1 MIRQALYALSRR
13 IKPKSS
19 FAKSVITLMTGTGLA
34 QVVPIA
40 LSPILTRLY
49 TPQDFGVF
57 ALYGSICAI
66 LAVLVTGKYELA
78 IVVPKH
84 DSEAIN
90 LVAVTFVLSL
100 AVSLVLLGIV
110 LVWDVE
116 IVKGLGHPEVR
127 SWLYLVP
134 FSTLIL
140 GCYYALNFWANRRS
154 RYKSMAISRVV
165 QSGASGAIQL
175 VAGFSK
181 VGLLGLI
188 MGQIAGQALSMLFLV
203 RSLPSAERGLF
214 RRITVKRMFYVA
226 RRHIG
231 YPKYMV
237 PGQAMSVGAT
247 EMPLLLLT
255 VFFGAGVAGFYSLAQ
270 RVMAAPLSLV
280 ANAIGDVYRQKAA
293 EQYAR
298 NGECL
303 HIFVGSLKRL
313 VLLAF
318 LPILPVLLFGPWLFA
333 FVFGDDWRA
342 AGEIASLLSVL
353 VFFQTLSSPL
363 SSTVLL
369 PGWLHLD
376 SLWQFARLCIAGFVF
391 YICDR
396 AGVGYKIAIIAHVC
410 AFSCLYLLHSYF
422 QYRAARGNVQPHNNN
437 VQ

>member
-1 MIRQALYALSRR
+1 MQVLRGISRR
-13 IKPKSS
+13 IIPKSS
-19 FAKSVITLMTGTGLA
+19 FARSVITLMTGTGLA
-34 QVVPIA
+34 QILPIA

-49 TPQDFGVF
+49 TPQEFGVF

-90 LVAVTFVLSL
+90 LVAVTIFLSL
-100 AVSLVLLGIV
+100 LISLVLLGIV
-110 LVWDVE
+110 MVWGTQ
-116 IVKGLGHPEVR
+116 IVSMLGHSEVQP
-127 SWLYLVP
+127 WLYLVP
-134 FSTLIL
+134 FATLTL
-140 GCYYALNFWANRRS
+140 GCYFALNYWANRRS

-165 QSGASGAIQL
+165 QSGAGCAMQL
-175 VAGFSK
+175 AAGFSK

-188 MGQIAGQALSMLFLV
+188 LGQVAGQLMSTLFLAK
-203 RSLPSAERGLF
+203 SLPRNERSLF
-214 RRITVKRMFYVA
+214 RRISIKRMFYVA

-237 PGQAMSVGAT
+237 PGQVMSVGAT

-293 EQYAR
+293 GQYAS

-303 HIFVGSLKRL
+303 DIFLGSLKRL

-318 LPILPVLLFGPWLFA
+318 LPMLPVLLFGPWLFA
-333 FVFGDDWRA
+333 FVFGDNWRS

-376 SLWQFARLCIAGFVF
+376 SLWQFARLCIAGLVF
-391 YICDR
+391 YICDS
-396 AGVGYKIAIIAHVC
+396 AGVGYKVAIIAHVC

-422 QYRAARGNVQPHNNN
+422 QYRAARGKAVDKK
-437 VQ
+437 

>member
-1 MIRQALYALSRR
+1 MIIQALRR
-13 IKPKSS
+13 ISGRIIPKSS
-19 FAKSVITLMTGTGLA
+19 FARSVITLMTGTGLA
-34 QVVPIA
+34 QIVPIA

-90 LVAVTFVLSL
+90 LVAVTIFLSL
-100 AVSLVLLGIV
+100 LISFFLLGVVLIWGGQIV
-110 LVWDVE
+110 SM
-116 IVKGLGHPEVR
+116 LGHKEVQ
-127 SWLYLVP
+127 SWLYIMP
-134 FSTLIL
+134 FATLIL

-154 RYKSMAISRVV
+154 RYKNMAVSRVV
-165 QSGASGAIQL
+165 QSGASGAMQL
-175 VAGFSK
+175 AAGFSK
-181 VGLLGLI
+181 IGLLGLI
-188 MGQIAGQALSMLFLV
+188 LGQVAGQLLSMLFLA
-203 RSLPSAERGLF
+203 RSLYRDERRLF
-214 RRITVKRMFYVA
+214 RRISVKRMFYVA

-237 PGQAMSVGAT
+237 PGQIMSVGAT

-293 EQYAR
+293 GQYAS

-303 HIFVGSLKRL
+303 DIFLGSLKRL

-318 LPILPVLLFGPWLFA
+318 LPMLPVLVFGPWLFA
-333 FVFGDDWRA
+333 FVFGDNWRA

-376 SLWQFARLCIAGFVF
+376 SLWQCARLCIAGLVF
-391 YICDR
+391 CICDS
-396 AGVGYKIAIIAHVC
+396 AGVGYRVAIIAHVC

-422 QYRAARGNVQPHNNN
+422 QYRAARGRAVAHNDFD
-437 VQ
+437 

>member
-1 MIRQALYALSRR
+1 MIIRALRGVFGRLLPQSN
-13 IKPKSS
+13 
-19 FAKSVITLMTGTGLA
+19 FAKSVMTLMTGTGLA
-34 QVVPIA
+34 QLLPIA
-40 LSPILTRLY
+40 LSPILTRLF
-49 TPQDFGVF
+49 TPQEFGVF

-78 IVVPKH
+78 IVVPRH

-90 LVAVTFVLSL
+90 LVAVTMLSSM
-100 AVSLVLLGIV
+100 AVSLLLLGVVLIWDAPIV
-110 LVWDVE
+110 RLF
-116 IVKGLGHPEVR
+116 GHPEVQ

-134 FSTLIL
+134 FTTLIV

-154 RYKSMAISRVV
+154 RYKHMAISRVV
-165 QSGASGAIQL
+165 QSGASSAMQL
-175 VAGFSK
+175 AAGVSK

-188 MGQIAGQALSMLFLV
+188 LGQLLGQLLSTLYLAK
-203 RSLPSAERGLF
+203 SLPGDERGLF
-214 RRITVKRMFYVA
+214 RRISLKRMKCAA

-231 YPKYMV
+231 YPKFMV

-280 ANAIGDVYRQKAA
+280 ASAIGDVYRQRAA
-293 EQYAR
+293 GEYAIK
-298 NGECL
+298 GECL
-303 HIFVGSLKRL
+303 DIFLGSFKRL
-313 VLLAF
+313 VMFAF

-333 FVFGDDWRA
+333 LIFGDAWRA

-376 SLWQFARLCIAGFVF
+376 SFWQFARLCAVGLVF
-391 YICDR
+391 YICGHL
-396 AGVGYKIAIIAHVC
+396 GVGYTVAIIAHVC
-410 AFSCLYLLHSYF
+410 AFSCLYVLHSYF
-422 QYRAARGNVQPHNNN
+422 QYKAAKGGFR
-437 VQ
+437 

>member
-1 MIRQALYALSRR
+1 MQALRKAIRR
-13 IKPKSS
+13 ILPQSN
-19 FAKSVITLMTGTGLA
+19 FAKSVMTLMTGTGLA
-34 QVVPIA
+34 QALPIA

-49 TPQDFGVF
+49 TPQEFGVF

-78 IVVPKH
+78 IVVPRR
-84 DSEAIN
+84 DGEAIN
-90 LVAVTFVLSL
+90 LAAVTMLS
-100 AVSLVLLGIV
+100 SLVVSVILLCVLLAWSEPIV
-110 LVWDVE
+110 GL
-116 IVKGLGHPEVR
+116 LGHPEVR
-127 SWLYLVP
+127 TWLYLVP
-134 FSTLIL
+134 LATLIL

-154 RYKSMAISRVV
+154 RYRSMAISRVV
-165 QSGASGAIQL
+165 QSGASSAMQL
-175 VAGFSK
+175 AAGVSRL
-181 VGLLGLI
+181 GLLGLI
-188 MGQIAGQALSMLFLV
+188 MGQLLGQLLSTLFLAK
-203 RSLPSAERGLF
+203 SLPPIEREMF
-214 RRITVKRMFYVA
+214 RRVSLKRMKCVA

-293 EQYAR
+293 DQYASQ
-298 NGECL
+298 GECL
-303 HIFVGSLKRL
+303 DIFLGSLKRL
-313 VLLAF
+313 VLFAF
-318 LPILPVLLFGPWLFA
+318 LPMLPVLMLGPWLFA
-333 FVFGDDWRA
+333 FVFGEAWRS

-376 SLWQFARLCIAGFVF
+376 SLWQFARLVAAGLVF
-391 YICDR
+391 YVCDR
-396 AGVGYKIAIIAHVC
+396 LGVGYKVAITTHVC
-410 AFSCLYLLHSYF
+410 AFSLLYLVHSYF
-422 QYRAARGNVQPHNNN
+422 QYKAAKGRR
-437 VQ
+437 

>member
-1 MIRQALYALSRR
+1 MRALRGMFSRFL
-13 IKPKSS
+13 PQSN
-19 FAKSVITLMTGTGLA
+19 FAKSVMTLMTGTGLA
-34 QVVPIA
+34 QLLPIA
-40 LSPILTRLY
+40 LSPILTRLF
-49 TPQDFGVF
+49 TPQEFGVF

-78 IVVPKH
+78 IVVPRH

-90 LVAVTFVLSL
+90 LVAVTIVSSM
-100 AVSLVLLGIV
+100 AVSLILLGVV
-110 LVWDVE
+110 LAWDGP
-116 IVKGLGHPEVR
+116 IVKLLGHPEVQ

-134 FSTLIL
+134 FATLIL

-165 QSGASGAIQL
+165 QSGASSAMQL
-175 VAGFSK
+175 AAGVSRI
-181 VGLLGLI
+181 GLLGLI
-188 MGQIAGQALSMLFLV
+188 LGQLLGQLLSTLYLAK
-203 RSLPSAERGLF
+203 SLPRDERNLF
-214 RRITVKRMFYVA
+214 RRISIKRMKCVA

-231 YPKYMV
+231 YPKFMV

-280 ANAIGDVYRQKAA
+280 ANAIGDVYRQRAA
-293 EQYAR
+293 GHYASK
-298 NGECL
+298 GECL
-303 HIFVGSLKRL
+303 DIFLGSFKRL
-313 VLLAF
+313 VLFAF
-318 LPILPVLLFGPWLFA
+318 LPMLPVLLFGPWLFA
-333 FVFGDDWRA
+333 FVFGDAWRA

-376 SLWQFARLCIAGFVF
+376 SIWQFARLCVAGLVF
-391 YICDR
+391 YLCDHL
-396 AGVGYKIAIIAHVC
+396 GVDYQVAIIAHVS
-410 AFSCLYLLHSYF
+410 AFSCLYLIHSYF
-422 QYRAARGNVQPHNNN
+422 QYRAARGGAIARR
-437 VQ
+437 

>member
-1 MIRQALYALSRR
+1 MQALHALSRR
-13 IKPKSS
+13 FKPKSS

-34 QVVPIA
+34 QIVPIA

-49 TPQDFGVF
+49 SPQDFGVF

-66 LAVLVTGKYELA
+66 LAVIVTGKYELA

-90 LVAVTFVLSL
+90 LVAVTFILSL
-100 AVSLVLLGIV
+100 TVSLILLGIV
-110 LVWDVE
+110 LVWDAQ
-116 IVKGLGHPEVR
+116 IVKLLGHPEVQTV
-127 SWLYLVP
+127 LYLVP
-134 FSTLIL
+134 FATLIL

-154 RYKSMAISRVV
+154 LYKSMAISRVV
-165 QSGASGAIQL
+165 QSSAGGAIQL
-175 VAGFSK
+175 AAGFSRI
-181 VGLLGLI
+181 GLLGLI
-188 MGQIAGQALSMLFLV
+188 LGQIAGQAISTLFLV
-203 RSLPSAERGLF
+203 RSLYGAERRLF
-214 RRITVKRMFYVA
+214 RRISIKRMLYVA

-255 VFFGAGVAGFYSLAQ
+255 VFFGAGVAGLYSLAQ

-280 ANAIGDVYRQKAA
+280 ANAIGDVYRQRAA

-303 HIFVGSLKRL
+303 AIFVGSLKRL

-318 LPILPVLLFGPWLFA
+318 LPMLPVLAFGPWLFA
-333 FVFGDDWRA
+333 FVFGDSWRA
-342 AGEIASLLSVL
+342 AGEIASVLSVL

-363 SSTVLL
+363 SSTILL

-376 SLWQFARLCIAGFVF
+376 SLWQLTRLCIAGLLF

-396 AGVGYKIAIIAHVC
+396 AGVGYKVAIIAHVC

-422 QYRAARGNVQPHNNN
+422 QYRAARGTARSQKHNVQ
-437 VQ
+437 

>member
-1 MIRQALYALSRR
+1 MIMRALRGMFSRFL
-13 IKPKSS
+13 PQSN
-19 FAKSVITLMTGTGLA
+19 FAKSVMTLMTGTGLA
-34 QVVPIA
+34 QLLPIA
-40 LSPILTRLY
+40 LSPILTRLF
-49 TPQDFGVF
+49 TPQEFGVF

-78 IVVPKH
+78 IVVPRH

-90 LVAVTFVLSL
+90 LVAVTIVSSM
-100 AVSLVLLGIV
+100 AVSLILLGVV
-110 LVWDVE
+110 LAWDGP
-116 IVKGLGHPEVR
+116 IVKLLGHPEVQ

-134 FSTLIL
+134 FATLIL

-154 RYKSMAISRVV
+154 RYKHMAISRVV
-165 QSGASGAIQL
+165 QSGASSAMQL
-175 VAGFSK
+175 TAGVSK

-188 MGQIAGQALSMLFLV
+188 LGQLLGQLLSTLYLAK
-203 RSLPSAERGLF
+203 SLPRDERGLF
-214 RRITVKRMFYVA
+214 RRISLKRMRCVA

-231 YPKYMV
+231 YPKFMV

-280 ANAIGDVYRQKAA
+280 ANAIGDVYRQRAA
-293 EQYAR
+293 GQYASK
-298 NGECL
+298 GECL
-303 HIFVGSLKRL
+303 EIFLGSFKRL
-313 VLLAF
+313 VMFAF
-318 LPILPVLLFGPWLFA
+318 LPMLPVLLFGPWLFA
-333 FVFGDDWRA
+333 LVFGDAWRA

-376 SLWQFARLCIAGFVF
+376 SFWQFARLCAAGLVF
-391 YICDR
+391 YICDHT
-396 AGVGYKIAIIAHVC
+396 GVGYQVAILAHVC
-410 AFSCLYLLHSYF
+410 VFSCLYMLHSYF
-422 QYRAARGNVQPHNNN
+422 QYRAARGTGVARR
-437 VQ
+437 